1 MEKKDLGLMTDEE
14 LKKGMSFDVTGEDP
28 MDLTGTNWKTGAK
41 YALAAAP
48 AATVALPVAAAG
60 AV

>member
-1 MEKKDLGLMTDEE
+1 MKKNNLGLMTDEE
-14 LKKGMSFDVTGEDP
+14 IQKAMSFDITGEDP

-48 AATVALPVAAAG
+48 AATVALPVAAAA

>member
-1 MEKKDLGLMTDEE
+1 MKKNNLGLMTEEE
-14 LKKGMSFDVTGEDP
+14 LKKAISFEVVGEDP

-48 AATVALPVAAAG
+48 AATVVLPVALAA
-60 AV
+60 V

>member
-1 MEKKDLGLMTDEE
+1 MKKNNLGLMTEEE
-14 LKKGMSFDVTGEDP
+14 LKKAMSFEVVGEDP
-28 MDLTGTNWKTGAK
+28 MDLTGTDWKTGAK

-48 AATVALPVAAAG
+48 AATVALPVAAAA